1 MKKIIITAVLILILQ
16 AATPYWWWVMVV
28 PLVVAF
34 ASPGSGWGAF
44 RMGLIG
50 AGAVWLL
57 ASLVLFL
64 TQSQIIAV
72 RIASMMNLGS
82 GWVLVLLT
90 GVIGMLAGGV
100 AGATGEALRSCFRRE
115 EIGWSYRSGP
125 GTTPGRV
132 SAS

>member
-1 MKKIIITAVLILILQ
+1 MKTIIISGALILLLQ
-16 AATPYWWWVMVV
+16 AATPYWWWVMAV
-28 PLVVAF
+28 PFFVAC
-34 ASPGSGWGAF
+34 ASPRPAWGAF
-44 RMGLIG
+44 RMGLAS

-64 TQSQIIAV
+64 TQSQLIAM

-100 AGATGEALRSCFRRE
+100 AGATGAALRGVARR
-115 EIGWSYRSGP
+115 
-125 GTTPGRV
+125 
-132 SAS
+132 